1 MKNVL
6 NLEQKIS
13 EFSWLWKRTYNSIT
27 NANTMS
33 AQTIITCKKTV
44 QSCKSKN
51 LKTLHVIYLYD
62 LTPREG
68 KLSKLIFG
76 WNKSLGLLVHVLHFR
91 GIINLFSWPLT
102 TAQTIYFVSLMT
114 FIPPSFLWAYT
125 NKTPDHVSRSIY
137 IKHYYFGCQG
147 DWLSVLNKQVF
158 TLELFLMIQILKRF
172 KIIR

>member
-1 MKNVL
+1 MKDVL
-6 NLEQKIS
+6 NLEQK
-13 EFSWLWKRTYNSIT
+13 FSWLWKRTQNGIT

-76 WNKSLGLLVHVLHFR
+76 WNKSPGLLVLPDDEKQL
-91 GIINLFSWPLT
+91 I
-102 TAQTIYFVSLMT
+102 
-114 FIPPSFLWAYT
+114 FLST
-125 NKTPDHVSRSIY
+125 HTHMDK
-137 IKHYYFGCQG
+137 
-147 DWLSVLNKQVF
+147 
-158 TLELFLMIQILKRF
+158 
-172 KIIR
+172 